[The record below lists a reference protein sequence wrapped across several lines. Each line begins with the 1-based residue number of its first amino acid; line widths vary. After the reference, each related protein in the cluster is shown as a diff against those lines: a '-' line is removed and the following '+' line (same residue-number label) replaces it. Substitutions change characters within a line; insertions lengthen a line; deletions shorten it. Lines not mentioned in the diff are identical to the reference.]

1 MIAAYLT
8 VLALFGLA
16 LGSFANVVIWRYPR
30 GESLSTPGSH
40 CPSCDHPVRWY
51 DNVPV
56 ASWLLLHGRCRD
68 CGEPISIR
76 YPIVEFLSAA
86 LWVLAGASFG
96 FTLRALAAI
105 VMFYLLLIL
114 SFIDLDTMRLPN
126 PLVVLL
132 GVLGVVGA
140 LASLLP
146 VIDAVPL
153 TLVVDDWLSNSLVAS
168 LVGAALGAGV
178 SLVIALG
185 YQGVRKRQGFGMG
198 DVKLLAAMGVYLGPY
213 VLMAF
218 FGGAVLGA
226 LWGVAGMVRGGGGMT
241 TKFPFGPFLA
251 LGGVLTAVWGP
262 SLFVWYLSVL
272 GVTV

>member
-1 MIAAYLT
+1 MTAAYLT
-8 VLALFGLA
+8 VLALLGLA
-16 LGSFANVVIWRYPR
+16 FGSFANVVIWRYPR
-30 GESLSTPGSH
+30 GESLSVPGSH
-40 CPSCDHPVRWY
+40 CPFCDHPVRWY
-51 DNVPV
+51 DNIPV
-56 ASWLLLHGRCRD
+56 LSWILLRARCRD
-68 CGEPISIR
+68 CSEPISIR
-76 YPIVEFLSAA
+76 YPIVESLSAV

-105 VMFYLLLIL
+105 IMFYLLLIL

-126 PLVVLL
+126 SLVTLL
-132 GVLGVVGA
+132 GILGALGA

-146 VIDAVPL
+146 VVDAVPL
-153 TLVVDDWLSNSLVAS
+153 TLATDGWLSNPLVAS

-178 SLVIALG
+178 SLLIALG
-185 YQGVRKRQGFGMG
+185 YQGVRKQQGFGMG

-218 FGGAVLGA
+218 FGGAILGA
-226 LWGVAGMVRGGGGMT
+226 LWGVVGMVRGGGGMR

-262 SLFVWYLSVL
+262 NLFVWYLTVL
-272 GVTV
+272 GITV